1 MSDRTA
7 GMAAFSGGG
16 HADSDTSHPSRHVGR
31 RARRI
36 EDPALLRGAGRFV
49 GDIDLPGMLHAAFVR
64 SPHAHALIRRIEI
77 APAMEV
83 PGVVAVLTAR
93 ELQPALTALR
103 MPLGFPTSALPEN
116 ITPFVLTPEEV
127 CYVGEAVAMVL
138 ATSRYTAEDGANAV
152 IVDYDPLPV
161 LADCRDALDPGS
173 PKVRREAQDN
183 VLCRFSV
190 GYGDCASAFAGAPH
204 IFAERLHQHRGG
216 AHPIEGRGAVA
227 AFDAHDGTLRVWSST
242 QMSHELQFT
251 LAEMLGIPEPRI
263 RVQAP
268 DVGGGFGA
276 KFLVYPEEIAVAA
289 AARLHVRPV
298 KWLEDR
304 AEHFVSAI
312 QERDQHWDVEIGV
325 DDDGIIVGVR
335 GRMIHDQGA
344 YTPQG
349 INCPYN
355 AATAVTGPYV
365 VPNYHLDVF
374 VAQTNK
380 VFTIPVRGAG
390 YPEGTFVMERLLDR
404 VAHEL
409 RLDRATVRARNLV
422 PAAKMPYVKPLRN
435 RAGHAIT
442 LDSGDYLACQTMV
455 LEAID
460 YAGFAARKQRARTE
474 GRHIGIG
481 LAHGVKGTGRGP
493 FESANVTIAP
503 SGRITVST
511 GAMAM
516 GQGLATALAQI
527 AADTL
532 DAPLESIDVVAGDTA
547 AISMGVGGFASRQ
560 TVTAGSS
567 VLIAA
572 REVAEKARMV
582 ASRMLEVAPA
592 DLELHDGRVQV
603 RGVPEMSVPLT
614 KIARLLRGIPGYD
627 LPPGVGA
634 GLEST
639 VHWEPDAMAYANAF
653 HACEVEVDVDT
664 GGVRLLRYV
673 AILDSGRLINPLIVE
688 GQVHGGIVHG
698 IGNAL
703 FEYMRYDENAQ
714 PLSTTFADYLLPTS
728 TEIPQLEILF
738 MESPSATNPLGVK
751 GVGEVGTIC
760 VTSAI
765 ASAVDDALA
774 DYGVRITAVP
784 IDPVRLVE
792 QIDAGARR

>member
-1 MSDRTA
+1 MSA
-7 GMAAFSGGG
+7 EQ
-16 HADSDTSHPSRHVGR
+16 SRHIGR
-31 RARRI
+31 RARRV
-36 EDPALLRGAGRFV
+36 EDRKLLRGSGRYV
-49 GDIDLPGMLHAAFVR
+49 GDIELPAMLHAAFVR
-64 SPHAHALIRRIEI
+64 SPHAHALIRDIDASAAREIE
-77 APAMEV
+77 
-83 PGVVAVLTAR
+83 GVVAILTAR
-93 ELQPALTALR
+93 DLEPHLTTLR
-103 MPLGFPTSALPEN
+103 MPLGFPTTALPPD
-116 ITPFVLTPEEV
+116 ITPFVLAPEEV
-127 CYVGEAVAMVL
+127 CYVGEAVALVL
-138 ATSRYTAEDGANAV
+138 ATSRYTAEDGAAAML
-152 IVDYDPLPV
+152 VDYDPLPV
-161 LADCRDALDPGS
+161 LADCRDALDPAA
-173 PKVRREAQDN
+173 PKVRREARDN
-183 VLCRFSV
+183 VLTRFAVS
-190 GYGDCASAFAGAPH
+190 YGDCASAFANARH
-204 IFAERLHQHRGG
+204 VFAERLHQHRGG
-216 AHPIEGRGAVA
+216 AHPIEGRGIVA
-227 AFDAHDGTLRVWSST
+227 TFDAHAQTLSVWSST

-251 LAEMLGIPEPRI
+251 LAEMLGMPERAI

-276 KFLVYPEEIAVAA
+276 KFLIYPEEIAVAA
-289 AARLHVRPV
+289 AARIHRHPV

-304 AEHFVSAI
+304 GEHFVSAI
-312 QERDQHWDVEIGV
+312 QERDQHWDVEIAV
-325 DDDGIIVGVR
+325 DDEGVVAAVR

-409 RLDRATVRARNLV
+409 RIDRAVVRERNLV
-422 PAAKMPYVKPLRN
+422 TAAKMPYVKPLRN

-442 LDSGDYLACQTMV
+442 LDSGDYLACQAKV
-455 LEAID
+455 LDAID
-460 YAGFAARKQRARTE
+460 YAGFAKRRERARAE
-474 GRHIGIG
+474 GRCIGLG
-481 LAHGVKGTGRGP
+481 LAHAVKGTGRGP

-527 AADTL
+527 AADAL
-532 DAPLESIDVVAGDTA
+532 NVPIESIDVVSGDTA

-567 VLIAA
+567 VLLAA
-572 REVAEKARMV
+572 QQVAEKARKV
-582 ASRMLEVAPA
+582 AAKMLEVAPA
-592 DLELHDGRVQV
+592 DLELRDGKVEV
-603 RGVPEMSVPLT
+603 RGVPQMSVPLT
-614 KIARLLRGIPGYD
+614 RIARLLRGIPGYD
-627 LPPGVGA
+627 LPEGVGA
-634 GLEST
+634 GLEAT

-664 GGVRLLRYV
+664 GAVKLLRYV
-673 AILDSGRLINPLIVE
+673 AMQDSGTLVNPMIVE

-703 FEYMRYDENAQ
+703 FEYMRYDEQAQ
-714 PLSTTFADYLLPTS
+714 PLTTTFADYLLPTS
-728 TEIPQLEILF
+728 TEIPHLELLF
-738 MESPSATNPLGVK
+738 MESPSPTNPLGVK
-751 GVGEVGTIC
+751 GVGEVATIP

-774 DYGVRITAVP
+774 EFGVRVNAIP

-792 QIDAGARR
+792 AIDAGRGAR